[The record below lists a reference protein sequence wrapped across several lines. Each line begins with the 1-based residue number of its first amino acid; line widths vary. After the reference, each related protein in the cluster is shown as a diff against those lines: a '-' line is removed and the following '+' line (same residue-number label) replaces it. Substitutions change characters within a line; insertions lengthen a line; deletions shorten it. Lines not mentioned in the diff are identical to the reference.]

1 MAVTESGYNFDFVS
15 DFSDEL
21 ICVACHLVLKELV
34 QLVKCGHRLCK
45 SCFNQMKTYAD
56 GR

>member
-34 QLVKCGHRLCK
+34 QFVQCGHRLCK

>member
-1 MAVTESGYNFDFVS
+1 MALTKSGYNFEFVG
-15 DFSDEL
+15 DVPDEL
-21 ICVACHLVLKELV
+21 ICVVCHLVLKEPV
-34 QLVKCGHRLCK
+34 QLVQCGHRFCK